1 MGLFDRIGDLIEA
14 NLNTVLDR
22 AEDPELTLNAAI
34 REMED
39 TLTDVRCGTV
49 RLMAER
55 TELSARWREAEFEM
69 LEWERK
75 AELALTRDRE
85 DLARAA
91 LAAKEQIRRGADP
104 LKQELEAVET
114 QIAKLAEDADK
125 LQAKLAEA
133 QARRRSLAARHRSAV
148 DRLKVR
154 TTLYS
159 GRIDDAMARATELD
173 REIDA
178 LEARGDVAG
187 MGRGPRGL
195 AAELAALEKD
205 ERVSAELE
213 VLKARVAAR

>member
-1 MGLFDRIGDLIEA
+1 MGLFDRIGDLIES

-22 AEDPELTLNAAI
+22 AEDPEVTLNAAI

-39 TLTDVRCGTV
+39 TLTDVRAGTV

-55 TELSARWREAEFEM
+55 TEMSSRWREAEFEM

-75 AELALTRDRE
+75 AELALTRGRE

-91 LAAKEQIRRGADP
+91 LAAKEQVRRAAEP
-104 LKQELEAVET
+104 LKRELEAVEG
-114 QIAKLAEDADK
+114 QIARLSDDAHK
-125 LQAKLAEA
+125 LQAKLVDAK
-133 QARRRSLAARHRSAV
+133 ARRRSLAARHRSAV

-159 GRIDDAMARATELD
+159 GRIDEAMARASELD

-178 LEARGDVAG
+178 LEARGDVAA

-195 AAELAALEKD
+195 AAELAELEKD

-213 VLKARVAAR
+213 ALKARVAAR